1 MDNPFPMKTKERE
14 ERRVQNKKRKRQV
27 LSLPLALSLSIHVEA
42 SVLFLE
48 EDWKTGGGVDNGER
62 SSFFQ
67 ASLTTNEGGT
77 VELIILL
84 GKKTF

>member
-1 MDNPFPMKTKERE
+1 M
-14 ERRVQNKKRKRQV
+14 
-27 LSLPLALSLSIHVEA
+27 EA